1 MMCSNQ
7 LNTSALGPTAQNL
20 NPGLH
25 AVNGAAMNV
34 NGPHVLGSFTPEDT
48 LQQMDELIKE
58 NNDLKEAIKQ
68 TNHAMKERYE
78 ELATWREKQRE
89 EREYIQNKFEEAK
102 ARLTD
107 LAAEN
112 ETLKINIRELNS
124 NGLQGMPKNVCSN
137 LVEQDVQQLKALVSR
152 LQTEKADLV
161 AMNSE
166 LLLKLGSATSDD
178 SFVEIRMVEAVDNGE
193 LKAAKELQCKDTNSP
208 TAYTSK
214 VHDDTGKRLIS
225 EELTVSQLLHM
236 LRDKTLSLEKLEHE
250 LESSKQRISELE
262 KANATTEVATQTERN
277 AAEQPLSNTK
287 QELATEIPVTN
298 VNAEQQKTEATA
310 APVEGLNNPNKQ
322 TPNEVEALKTQVMSL
337 VKDLQEA
344 QKKLGEAENIKRS
357 LHERCLDVEQKL
369 ESSQV
374 GVEETRELKFSN
386 EKLKL
391 QVESLQSEQQID
403 QLKLA
408 EEKIKLAEEKRKL
421 TQIQAAYDQLFQDYN
436 DVMKVQEEMKVNENK
451 QMDKINDLTV
461 ELDVAKRTMEANQ
474 QAIAELTRTIEQ
486 QIDELN
492 SQNARNA
499 ELTDISS
506 QLEMAEKAL
515 VEKQQKIDAMKQTI
529 IKQEEEIETVAVF
542 RAQAD
547 VYSADF
553 HAERAAREAI
563 HAEKESLAERL
574 DLVVKENTKMKEEL
588 DALSRQSLIELQ
600 RRHSNLVAEDNV
612 ALQQQ
617 EARGPENLSWDHQ
630 GVLPEHA
637 CPKCATVLPDIDTL
651 QIHVMDCI
659 I

>member
-436 DVMKVQEEMKVNENK
+436 DVMKVQEEMKNK